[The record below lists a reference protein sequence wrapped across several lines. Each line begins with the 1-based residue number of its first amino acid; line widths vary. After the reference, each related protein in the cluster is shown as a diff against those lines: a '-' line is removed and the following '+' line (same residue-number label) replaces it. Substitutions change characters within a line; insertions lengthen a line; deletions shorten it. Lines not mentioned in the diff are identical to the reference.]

1 MSKTDHKPLFDVV
14 FSLLANE
21 PGKDNEF
28 FPTGR
33 ALCTLQLNQ
42 RGFTTVTF
50 KIMRRTP
57 RWSLPGCANHEGPRA
72 PRAGPSAGGRG
83 TGPPPRDAAA
93 GQDAPQNPCPG
104 RSCGT
109 GRPPRTPARD
119 AAAGQDA
126 LQNPCPR
133 RGRGT
138 RSSPLPRNPSPERA
152 RASPPSRGT
161 RRAHRGTGA
170 PSGRLAPARRPA
182 SLRPAP
188 PAALTTFFFGTILS
202 VFLAVRTTSSSTAPA
217 GLPRAGPRGTG
228 SERSWRG
235 GG

>member
-109 GRPPRTPARD
+109 GRPPEP
-119 AAAGQDA
+119 
-126 LQNPCPR
+126 LP
-133 RGRGT
+133 GT
-138 RSSPLPRNPSPERA
+138 RPRDTKLPPPQEPLPRA
-152 RASPPSRGT
+152 RASPSSRGN

-188 PAALTTFFFGTILS
+188 PAALTAFFFGTILS

-228 SERSWRG
+228 NERSWRG

>member
-109 GRPPRTPARD
+109 GRPPEP
-119 AAAGQDA
+119 
-126 LQNPCPR
+126 LP
-133 RGRGT
+133 GT
-138 RSSPLPRNPSPERA
+138 RPRDTKLPPPQEPLPRASASLAAVTRHPPRSPRDGSPLRPTGPRPPPGLPPA
-152 RASPPSRGT
+152 RAA
-161 RRAHRGTGA
+161 RRAHRVFLRHHPVCLLGSADHLVLHG
-170 PSGRLAPARRPA
+170 PG
-182 SLRPAP
+182 RPAP
-188 PAALTTFFFGTILS
+188 RRAAGDGKRAE
-202 VFLAVRTTSSSTAPA
+202 LAGRRVSP
-217 GLPRAGPRGTG
+217 GVGNGPQQA
-228 SERSWRG
+228 
-235 GG
+235 

>member
-104 RSCGT
+104 R
-109 GRPPRTPARD
+109 
-119 AAAGQDA
+119 
-126 LQNPCPR
+126 
-133 RGRGT
+133 GRGT

-188 PAALTTFFFGTILS
+188 PAALTAFFFGTILS

-217 GLPRAGPRGTG
+217 GLPRAGPRGMG
-228 SERSWRG
+228 NERSWRG